1 MKVSATCNIVN
12 VLSLIVFDTNS
23 YFFYCPSNTIFSFR
37 NNTGWSFGKSFEEIC
52 RSHIEA
58 FAKSAEKFALT
69 TKLTDRISQWQAHL
83 SPILE
88 EEERK
93 ASFDIHRYSEMFL
106 DSAIETRQENKR
118 KSMDGSNDKN
128 EKQPENT
135 NVVEFKSV
143 AEGCTQSDIC
153 RFFLASLS
161 LANSGNLKI
170 HEGTAEYQFEILSSK
185 VDKPMETYRAPS
197 AATVGNS

>member
-1 MKVSATCNIVN
+1 MC
-12 VLSLIVFDTNS
+12 
-23 YFFYCPSNTIFSFR
+23 FSHYLLAWIHLLYR
-37 NNTGWSFGKSFEEIC
+37 LNDYLGSDYSRTFEEIC
-52 RSHIEA
+52 RSHIQA

-69 TKLTDRISQWQAHL
+69 TKLTDRISHWQSYL

-106 DSAIETRQENKR
+106 QSAIETRQENKR
-118 KSMDGSNDKN
+118 KSMDGQN
-128 EKQPENT
+128 EYASENID
-135 NVVEFKSV
+135 VVEFKRV
-143 AEGCTQSDIC
+143 TEGCTKSDVC

-161 LANSGNLKI
+161 LANSGNVKI
-170 HEGTAEYQFEILSSK
+170 EEGFPEYRFEVLSGK

-197 AATVGNS
+197 AVATGN

>member
-1 MKVSATCNIVN
+1 MYK
-12 VLSLIVFDTNS
+12 
-23 YFFYCPSNTIFSFR
+23 R
-37 NNTGWSFGKSFEEIC
+37 Q
-52 RSHIEA
+52 IEA
-58 FAKSAEKFALT
+58 FAKKAEKFALT
-69 TKLTDRISQWQAHL
+69 TKLTDRISQWQSHL
-83 SPILE
+83 APILE

-128 EKQPENT
+128 TSGNSSI
-135 NVVEFKSV
+135 VEFKSV
-143 AEGCTQSDIC
+143 AEGCTRSDIC

-170 HEGTAEYQFEILSSK
+170 QEGSPDYRFEILSGK

-197 AATVGNS
+197 TTAVGNS

>member
-1 MKVSATCNIVN
+1 MFFGPILFVADKSNHISQSD
-12 VLSLIVFDTNS
+12 LPKSL
-23 YFFYCPSNTIFSFR
+23 
-37 NNTGWSFGKSFEEIC
+37 GWSFGKSFEEIC

-93 ASFDIHRYSEMFL
+93 ASFDIHQYSEMFL
-106 DSAIETRQENKR
+106 DSAIETKQEKKR
-118 KSMDGSNDKN
+118 RSMDDSNAK
-128 EKQPENT
+128 KENL

-170 HEGTAEYQFEILSSK
+170 DEGSSEYQFEILSTK

-197 AATVGNS
+197 ASIVGN